1 VLSWTLATAKDQLSE
16 VIRRAE
22 KDGPQTI
29 TVRGKEAAVILS
41 KAEFDRLDPR
51 KPRRNFKEFLLA
63 IPSLEGVDLT
73 RDDTPAPD
81 IEL

>member
-1 VLSWTLATAKDQLSE
+1 MTWTLARAKDQLSE
-16 VIRRAE
+16 VIRQATD
-22 KDGPQTI
+22 KGPQVI
-29 TVRGKEAAVILS
+29 SVRGREAAVVLS
-41 KAEFDRLDPR
+41 KAEFDRLNPA

-81 IEL
+81 VEL